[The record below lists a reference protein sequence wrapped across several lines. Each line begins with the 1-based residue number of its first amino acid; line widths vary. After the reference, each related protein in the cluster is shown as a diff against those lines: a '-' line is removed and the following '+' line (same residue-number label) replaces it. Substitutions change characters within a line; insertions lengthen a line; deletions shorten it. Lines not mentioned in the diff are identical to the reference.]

1 MRRRALLA
9 ACQVPTA
16 PAPVVAPCPLNT
28 APGRLNT
35 WVRVY
40 AEGGRRISEQQ
51 CVGPAIA
58 KRGAGLKLNSK
69 AQRGLKAK
77 LES

>member
-1 MRRRALLA
+1 MRARVLLD

-16 PAPVVAPCPLNT
+16 PAPVVAPCPLKT

-51 CVGPAIA
+51 CVGPAI
-58 KRGAGLKLNSK
+58 GDAGPKQNSK
-69 AQRGLKAK
+69 AQSGLKAK